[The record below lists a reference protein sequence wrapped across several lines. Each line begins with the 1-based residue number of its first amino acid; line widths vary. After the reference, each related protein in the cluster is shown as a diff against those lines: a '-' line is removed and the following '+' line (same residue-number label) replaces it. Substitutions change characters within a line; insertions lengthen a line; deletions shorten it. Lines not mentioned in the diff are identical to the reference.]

1 MRKKVSL
8 GKKSVLVILVL
19 ALVLTAAA
27 VLNSYRIYAETM
39 DKHYQMLA
47 VDVARTAAGLVDP
60 GWVGTY
66 RDEVLSLIHI
76 YFHQLFCSGFHMSH
90 PFFQARQFSSFCQG
104 EKSVQRTMYY
114 WKNRLS
120 QCVE

>member
-1 MRKKVSL
+1 M
-8 GKKSVLVILVL
+8 ILVL

-60 GWVGTY
+60 GWGN
-66 RDEVLSLIHI
+66 I
-76 YFHQLFCSGFHMSH
+76 
-90 PFFQARQFSSFCQG
+90 QG
-104 EKSVQRTMYY
+104 
-114 WKNRLS
+114 
-120 QCVE
+120 

>member
-66 RDEVLSLIHI
+66 RDEVDAIYSQNPAPVFGKEEDRAAYFSQYDSLKDQDYLAVQELLGIIKEANDVLSL
-76 YFHQLFCSGFHMSH
+76 
-90 PFFQARQFSSFCQG
+90 
-104 EKSVQRTMYY
+104 
-114 WKNRLS
+114 
-120 QCVE
+120 

>member
-8 GKKSVLVILVL
+8 GKKSILVILVL

-47 VDVARTAAGLVDP
+47 VDVARTAAG
-60 GWVGTY
+60 W
-66 RDEVLSLIHI
+66 
-76 YFHQLFCSGFHMSH
+76 
-90 PFFQARQFSSFCQG
+90 
-104 EKSVQRTMYY
+104 
-114 WKNRLS
+114 
-120 QCVE
+120 

>member
-66 RDEVLSLIHI
+66 RDEVDAI
-76 YFHQLFCSGFHMSH
+76 YSQNPAACIWKGRGSGGI
-90 PFFQARQFSSFCQG
+90 FQ
-104 EKSVQRTMYY
+104 SV
-114 WKNRLS
+114 
-120 QCVE
+120 

>member
-60 GWVGTY
+60 GWGGN
-66 RDEVLSLIHI
+66 I
-76 YFHQLFCSGFHMSH
+76 
-90 PFFQARQFSSFCQG
+90 QG
-104 EKSVQRTMYY
+104 
-114 WKNRLS
+114 
-120 QCVE
+120 